1 MSDHGVAWRDGEAGI
16 EYVERTAGIVD
27 AGRERLRTQHFELVY
42 GQRASLVV
50 PRARAAVDQLK
61 AMIRQRTEQM
71 ATRQVIM
78 PGSAAWEPLRTE
90 FSKACVPLRDVC
102 AALEWDVECLL
113 IDDIILPSPTP
124 LDNVRLYVVQRNNLV
139 SAQQQLGVKTRQLVN
154 CAAVLFASGYSA
166 SVLWTR

>member
-1 MSDHGVAWRDGEAGI
+1 MSERSLEWRDGALWL

-42 GQRASLVV
+42 GEQASSVI
-50 PRARAAVDQLK
+50 PRARAAVEHLK
-61 AMIRQRTEQM
+61 TMIRLRTEQM

-90 FSKACVPLRDVC
+90 FFKACGPLRDVC
-102 AALEWDVECLL
+102 ATLEWDVEYLL
-113 IDDIILPSPTP
+113 IDDIIMPA
-124 LDNVRLYVVQRNNLV
+124 DHVRLYAVQRDNLV

-154 CAAVLFASGYSA
+154 CAAGLFASGYTV
-166 SVLWTR
+166 SVLWAR